1 MKSIYT
7 YITEKLNIK
16 NINVSKDNTVDL
28 GLPSGTL
35 WCKYNV
41 GATHGSTAKSW
52 YGNYFMWG
60 DTEPADNKKCDWDNY
75 KYANGV
81 WDKLTKYCPT
91 NKTDYWGG
99 TGKPDNTLELDMQD
113 DMANANMAGKYKLP
127 TGEQFV
133 ELMDETN
140 NKWITNYQDISGLNG
155 RLFTSKTNNNT
166 LFIPAAGDR
175 DGDYDDYGGS
185 NINVWSSSLMINN
198 PRYAYL
204 LRADRHDIY
213 LYTYNRCAGL
223 PVRPVLG

>member
-1 MKSIYT
+1 MKSIHT

-16 NINVSKDNTVDL
+16 DINVNTDNIVGL

-41 GATHGSTAKSW
+41 GATNGSTAESW
-52 YGNYFMWG
+52 YGNYFKWG
-60 DTEPADNKKCDWDNY
+60 DTEPVDVKKYNWNNKYNNDNN
-75 KYANGV
+75 
-81 WDKLTKYCPT
+81 KLTKYCPIDR
-91 NKTDYWGG
+91 TDYWDGS
-99 TGKPDNTLELDMQD
+99 GKPDNKLELDIQD
-113 DMANANMAGKYKLP
+113 DMANANTTGKYKLP
-127 TGEQFV
+127 TKEQLE
-133 ELMDETN
+133 ELIKNTTN
-140 NKWITNYQDISGLNG
+140 EWITNYQGISGLNG
-155 RLFTSKTNNNT
+155 WLFTSKTNNNT

-223 PVRPVLG
+223 PVRPILN